1 MTAVGSEG
9 LSVER
14 DPVQLHLSCTHAHA
28 VCGWL
33 SGKESCGQ
41 EAEKMKVRAAAQ
53 PIQRMEVP
61 AEIAAM
67 ALYVLR
73 SSVVS

>member
-1 MTAVGSEG
+1 
-9 LSVER
+9 
-14 DPVQLHLSCTHAHA
+14 
-28 VCGWL
+28 
-33 SGKESCGQ
+33 
-41 EAEKMKVRAAAQ
+41 MKVRAAAQ